1 MFNLIISLMA
11 GGQEGG
17 GGGMTQFMF
26 LIPIMLV
33 FYFFMIRPQ
42 MRKAKQQKKFREEIG
57 KGDKIVT
64 IGGLHGKI
72 IEVEET
78 TFIVELYDKT
88 QVRLEKSAVSMET
101 TMAIADANKNGT
113 KLVDSKKL
121 DEKKA

>member
-1 MFNLIISLMA
+1 
-11 GGQEGG
+11 
-17 GGGMTQFMF
+17 MTQFIF

-42 MRKAKQQKKFREEIG
+42 MKKSKQQKKFREEIG

-72 IEVEET
+72 LEVEET

-88 QVRLEKSAVSMET
+88 HVRLEKSAVSMET
-101 TMAIADANKNGT
+101 TMALADANKNGGGKSDTST
-113 KLVDSKKL
+113 KSAKK
-121 DEKKA
+121 EEAK

>member
-1 MFNLIISLMA
+1 MIHLFISMMA
-11 GGQEGG
+11 GGGKEGG
-17 GGGMTQFMF
+17 SGLEQFIF

-88 QVRLEKSAVSMET
+88 QVKLEKSAVSMES
-101 TMAIADANKNGT
+101 TMAIADANKNG
-113 KLVDSKKL
+113 SPKKVE
-121 DEKKA
+121 EKKA